1 MRFSCFASG
10 VYLTTL
16 FPIGYSLP
24 PNPSSDVSILSQA
37 ESSSLNAGVPSA
49 FKVDVLTN
57 TDIPVDPE
65 KIWRTAIEM
74 MFQVTDFATTETWL
88 DEFFPSPIGNAGI
101 YLIHNSFGKDPSR
114 LTTQHIIWGLNHL
127 MLSMLLSKKYCQ
139 TVATLKWEGVAIGAL
154 HVAPERQL
162 ALERNVETNRTAPRG
177 LDRTGE
183 GLSHFFDRDVSIRGV
198 VYSTK
203 PVEEHFIYLTA
214 IKAMGD
220 AAETGLDTP
229 VPKMLTIGIQRV
241 SWKLKHAVESQ
252 VWQLKA
258 GHSRI
263 AVYRTLAKMVHDQRF
278 MEIYV
283 IMDLAGDD
291 VAIGGFNQGLF

>member
-1 MRFSCFASG
+1 MRFFCLASG

-16 FPIGYSLP
+16 FSNGFSIPA
-24 PNPSSDVSILSQA
+24 NPSSDATILSQA
-37 ESSSLNAGVPSA
+37 ESNNLNAGVPSA

-57 TDIPVDPE
+57 PDIPVDPE
-65 KIWRTAIEM
+65 KTWRTAIEM
-74 MFQVTDFATTETWL
+74 MFQVTDFAATETWL
-88 DEFFPSPIGNAGI
+88 DRFFPSPIGNAGI

-139 TVATLKWEGVAIGAL
+139 TVATLKWEGVAVGAL

-162 ALERNVETNRTAPRG
+162 ALERDVETNRTAPTG
-177 LDRTGE
+177 LDRREE

-203 PVEEHFIYLTA
+203 PVEEYLIYLTA

-220 AAETGLDTP
+220 AAEAGLDTP

-241 SWKLKHAVESQ
+241 SWKLKHAVESR

-263 AVYRTLAKMVHDQRF
+263 AVYRTLAKMVHDQSF

-291 VAIGGFNQGLF
+291 VAIGGFNQGLS